1 MTHLSAIRRKVNK
14 MSLLFWRLLK
24 IWNRSHLWTSIGR
37 PWRVRTQNVLWR
49 SQFLHTELYSQLSGV
64 TCMLY
69 TQQFLLCLILMYGE
83 FLSKH
88 SKGLVNYELFL
99 IFDLISNWVF
109 TVLWEIS
116 MQVLSTIKTSSLLL
130 LMQSTYFRVPPLR
143 LISESLFGSE
153 PGNTIHCIL
162 LSADV

>member
-1 MTHLSAIRRKVNK
+1 MAVFVNWTTREK
-14 MSLLFWRLLK
+14 KRELTELF
-24 IWNRSHLWTSIGR
+24 
-37 PWRVRTQNVLWR
+37 NVLIMN
-49 SQFLHTELYSQLSGV
+49 SLDNYG
-64 TCMLY
+64 
-69 TQQFLLCLILMYGE
+69 LLRMIVYYVYLGRGNICCVWYLCVLLNLTMYGE